1 MTGKGVRNQIYLL
14 CVLKYEERKLF
25 LPASSPPLDY
35 FQAPI
40 HFSAWVSSVPGST
53 TCAKS
58 SIVDVKTSLCEPTSF
73 LIILPADPAYYLK
86 GRPGPLLWQFSLREV

>member
-1 MTGKGVRNQIYLL
+1 MRANTFHEMYRALH
-14 CVLKYEERKLF
+14 ELF

-40 HFSAWVSSVPGST
+40 HFSAWVSSVPGGA

-58 SIVDVKTSLCEPTSF
+58 SIDGVKSD
-73 LIILPADPAYYLK
+73 II
-86 GRPGPLLWQFSLREV
+86 V